1 MEIEALILDLDGV
14 ITDTSENHYQAW
26 QRLADEL
33 GISFDRQK
41 NESLRGVSRRRSLEI
56 LLGDRVA
63 TEEQIQ
69 S

>member
-41 NESLRGVSRRRSLEI
+41 N
-56 LLGDRVA
+56 
-63 TEEQIQ
+63 
-69 S
+69 